1 MDRKLG
7 ITVTYIDQQT
17 RLVEALGVL
26 RGTLWPV
33 TVTALLASVP
43 PCSYYTPPPLP
54 QNSQFHTIQADLPCP
69 ADRETAFRFLRSFVS
84 LSLHC
89 SYLANFPQVLLRRAI
104 KPSV

>member
-43 PCSYYTPPPLP
+43 PCSYKPPPKFSIPHYPKQICLA
-54 QNSQFHTIQADLPCP
+54 QL
-69 ADRETAFRFLRSFVS
+69 TAKQPSVSSSFVS
-84 LSLHC
+84 LSLHR
-89 SYLANFPQVLLRRAI
+89 SYPG
-104 KPSV
+104 